1 MTASFA
7 VAPNFQCKGSWA
19 DRLLVAEGAGWRAPD
34 AAELVSLTQKPE
46 DAAASASLFSVPM
59 HLRGRFWA
67 MLDEEAAEGSG
78 DFVSFSDDLAQ
89 FLTFKDL
96 SPPKDS
102 VCELLVQDAG
112 GKVTTSDVWA
122 LINFGEDP
130 LLLAWPALQLRLNP
144 GEGFQTAAGSP
155 PEVVPPA
162 HDELNA
168 LVAIRLVAAQDQDMS
183 GEPRS

>member
-34 AAELVSLTQKPE
+34 AAELVSLTQTPE
-46 DAAASASLFSVPM
+46 DAVASTACFPFRCICAAASGPCWTKKRPRAAATSSVFPTI
-59 HLRGRFWA
+59 WP
-67 MLDEEAAEGSG
+67 
-78 DFVSFSDDLAQ
+78 Q

-130 LLLAWPALQLRLNP
+130 LLLAWPGLQLRLNP

-162 HDELNA
+162 NDELNA
-168 LVAIRLVAAQDQDMS
+168 LVAIRLVTAQDQDMT
-183 GEPRS
+183 GEPTS